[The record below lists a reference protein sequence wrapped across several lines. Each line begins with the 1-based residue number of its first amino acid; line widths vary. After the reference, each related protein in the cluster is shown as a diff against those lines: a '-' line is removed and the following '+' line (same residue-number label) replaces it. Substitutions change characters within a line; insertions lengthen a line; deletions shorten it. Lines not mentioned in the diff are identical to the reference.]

1 MKCSVKV
8 LRERRVYSS
17 GKEGGKFI
25 KLYCPIM
32 GEVVL
37 TGKAAQNARTRI
49 DDLGEKQKDK
59 T

>member
-8 LRERRVYSS
+8 LQERKVYSS

-49 DDLGEKQKDK
+49 DEMGKKQKGKD
-59 T
+59 